1 MPLVGQRSHTSKLED
16 ESALYTVRT
25 LGFRGEAL
33 HSLAALSTNLTITS
47 KCHREESNPLGVRL
61 TIGGHLR
68 PGVTNDGQLLED
80 VPCNVGTI
88 VKVEGLLSTLPV
100 RREEWQRNARRHFSR
115 ALYFVQSYV
124 LAAKGVKLRC
134 LHGRQV
140 LFSSS
145 GSGQMARA
153 YVEAFGGMA
162 DLKPS
167 TAIPASISAPSGPG
181 LGSFSLSLTSIDMEC
196 TLYYAP
202 ARRKTADRQFMFIN
216 GRPTEL
222 APLFKR
228 LNEATRTAGWDG
240 YALIIVEAH
249 LGGLLDVNLTPDKRQ
264 VMLPYE
270 GELIGA
276 LVERFSAELSQAAL
290 ISQVSTPGSDN
301 PRLLPSQ
308 TTFSTNAKEEGKA
321 TTANTAFSPLQSSET
336 ASSTRVEQPTLQ
348 KSRTVSPLSAT
359 IDALPDTQSMISMPL
374 GCDEGKD
381 IGSHTV
387 LTIEKSDFGRME
399 IIGQY
404 NCGFILTRLSVP
416 GTSAYHVYIIDQH
429 ASDER
434 FRLETLERSLRH
446 TTQSLIQPM
455 SLISLGLDDL
465 MLIDVNRDLL
475 QECGFILTRDSN
487 KVLQITGFPRVMGV
501 QLGFPG
507 NTSPHG
513 VIIPRPYISRR
524 LCGGTG
530 TCPSRGVS
538 RVALPGASQDCVG
551 IQGLSIGHNDW

>member
-1 MPLVGQRSHTSKLED
+1 
-16 ESALYTVRT
+16 
-25 LGFRGEAL
+25 
-33 HSLAALSTNLTITS
+33 
-47 KCHREESNPLGVRL
+47 
-61 TIGGHLR
+61 
-68 PGVTNDGQLLED
+68 
-80 VPCNVGTI
+80 
-88 VKVEGLLSTLPV
+88 
-100 RREEWQRNARRHFSR
+100 
-115 ALYFVQSYV
+115 
-124 LAAKGVKLRC
+124 
-134 LHGRQV
+134 
-140 LFSSS
+140 
-145 GSGQMARA
+145 
-153 YVEAFGGMA
+153 
-162 DLKPS
+162 
-167 TAIPASISAPSGPG
+167 
-181 LGSFSLSLTSIDMEC
+181 
-196 TLYYAP
+196 
-202 ARRKTADRQFMFIN
+202 
-216 GRPTEL
+216 
-222 APLFKR
+222 
-228 LNEATRTAGWDG
+228 
-240 YALIIVEAH
+240 
-249 LGGLLDVNLTPDKRQ
+249 
-264 VMLPYE
+264 
-270 GELIGA
+270 
-276 LVERFSAELSQAAL
+276 
-290 ISQVSTPGSDN
+290 
-301 PRLLPSQ
+301 
-308 TTFSTNAKEEGKA
+308 
-321 TTANTAFSPLQSSET
+321 
-336 ASSTRVEQPTLQ
+336 
-348 KSRTVSPLSAT
+348 
-359 IDALPDTQSMISMPL
+359 MPL